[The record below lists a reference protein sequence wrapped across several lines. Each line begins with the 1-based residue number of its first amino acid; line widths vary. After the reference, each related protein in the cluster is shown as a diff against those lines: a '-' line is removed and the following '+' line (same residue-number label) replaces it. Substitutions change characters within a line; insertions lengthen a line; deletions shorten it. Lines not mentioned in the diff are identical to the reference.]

1 VEARHMI
8 VRETH
13 VLAAACLVA
22 FAAAA
27 PAQQYPS
34 KPIRLVVPLA
44 PGGPSD
50 ILARTMAQTM
60 SPSLGQTI
68 VVDNRTGAGG
78 TIGTDIVAKSPPDG
92 YTMLL
97 IALATYTITAN
108 MYAKLP
114 YDPRKDLAPVS
125 ILAGAPYILTV
136 HPTLPVKTAKE
147 LVALAKAR
155 PGQLNYASGGLGTG
169 PQLAM
174 ELWNIKTGVRI
185 AHIPY
190 KGTGPALTDL
200 MAGHVQLGLF
210 NAIAVLPQIQS
221 GKLRALA
228 ISGPKRSPL
237 LPNVPTI
244 SETGVSGLED
254 VGGHMFMVP
263 GATPKDIVA
272 RLNREAL
279 KALQNPD
286 VLARLKSEGAEVV
299 ASSPEEAAAS
309 IRRDLVKWGDVI
321 RQAGIK
327 PE

>member
-1 VEARHMI
+1 MR
-8 VRETH
+8 
-13 VLAAACLVA
+13 LACAGACALA
-22 FAAAA
+22 FAASAS
-27 PAQQYPS
+27 AQQYPS

-60 SPSLGQTI
+60 SPGLGQPI

-78 TIGTDIVAKSPPDG
+78 TIGVDIVAKSPPDG
-92 YTMLL
+92 HTMLL
-97 IALATYTITAN
+97 VALATYTITAN

-114 YDPRKDLAPVS
+114 YDARKDLAPVS

-136 HPTLPVKTAKE
+136 HPSLPAKSPKE

-155 PGQLNYASGGLGTG
+155 PDQLNYGSGGLGTG

-174 ELWNIKTGVRI
+174 ELWKMKTGVRI
-185 AHIPY
+185 VHIPY

-210 NAIAVLPQIQS
+210 NMIAVLPVIQS
-221 GKLRALA
+221 GKLRAMA
-228 ISGPKRSPL
+228 ISGNKRASL
-237 LPNVPTI
+237 LPNVQTLTE
-244 SETGVSGLED
+244 SGVDGFED
-254 VGGHMFMVP
+254 VGGHMIMVP
-263 GATPKDIVA
+263 GATPKDVVA
-272 RLNREAL
+272 RLHREAL

-286 VLARLKSEGAEVV
+286 VLARLKSEGAEVI
-299 ASSPEEAAAS
+299 ANSPEEAAS
-309 IRRDLVKWGDVI
+309 SVRRDLEKWGEVI
-321 RQAGIK
+321 RKAGIK